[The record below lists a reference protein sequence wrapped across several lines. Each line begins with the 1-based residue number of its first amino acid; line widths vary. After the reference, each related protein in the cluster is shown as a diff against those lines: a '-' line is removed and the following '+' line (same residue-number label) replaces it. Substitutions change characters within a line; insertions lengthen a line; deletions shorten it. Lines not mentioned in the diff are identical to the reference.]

1 MHNGN
6 MIEGVLIAKTLTL
19 ELYKATVAA
28 NSADECK
35 SAQANKNKGAL

>member
-6 MIEGVLIAKTLTL
+6 MIEGVLIAKALTL
-19 ELYKATVAA
+19 EPLEPKDT

-35 SAQANKNKGAL
+35 SAQKHENKGAL